1 MNDNNSSKQILL
13 SVIGVAIL
21 VIAVVGI
28 SFAFFTYTRTGARNN
43 VINTGSISFAFND
56 SEFIWLENQY
66 PITYSQGLSIKSNG
80 TTYITETP
88 NDKIA
93 DEIDGGLCQFTIVGS
108 ASSGTVN
115 YNIYLV
121 PTTIASGTTET
132 SENGL
137 YSIDGSTKDG
147 TLLPSQIMVNI
158 QSSGT
163 DIFTNDD
170 LVGNQSVND
179 TNSGSLTFVPY
190 TPNLVTTDRTIGGV
204 LISDLLLITDTNY
217 SDIGAT
223 SDTVGSYLL
232 GTGAVTGGDEKTR
245 YFELR
250 MFIPEYHVAL
260 DNDVTFAE
268 ENANGVY
275 TTTGYYTQ
283 VTRSDTLQSDTHP
296 KWYYSTGSFAKKY
309 YSMKIR
315 IDASAT
321 S

>member
-21 VIAVVGI
+21 VIAVVGV

-56 SEFIWLENQY
+56 SEYIWLENQY
-66 PITYSQGLSIKSNG
+66 PITYSQGLAIKSNG
-80 TTYITETP
+80 TQYMDSS
-88 NDKIA
+88 NAADKVA
-93 DEIDGGLCQFTIVGS
+93 DEIDGGLCQFTVVGS

-115 YNIYLV
+115 YNIFLV
-121 PTTIASGTTET
+121 PTDIPSGTTET
-132 SENGL
+132 SQSGT

-147 TLLPSQIMVNI
+147 KLLPSQIMVNL
-158 QSSGT
+158 QTSGT
-163 DIFTNDD
+163 DFFTNDE
-170 LVGNQSVND
+170 LVGNVAV
-179 TNSGSLTFVPY
+179 TGLTF
-190 TPNLVTTDRTIGGV
+190 TPVVSNLTTTDRTVGGA
-204 LISDLLLITDTNY
+204 LISDLTLVTNGNY
-217 SDIGAT
+217 ASLGAT
-223 SDTVGSYLL
+223 QDNVGSYLL
-232 GTGAVTGGDEKTR
+232 GSGAVTGGDEKTR

-268 ENANGVY
+268 EARTGTY
-275 TTTGYYTQ
+275 TNTGYYTQ
-283 VTRSDTLQSDTHP
+283 VVRADSSQSDTHS